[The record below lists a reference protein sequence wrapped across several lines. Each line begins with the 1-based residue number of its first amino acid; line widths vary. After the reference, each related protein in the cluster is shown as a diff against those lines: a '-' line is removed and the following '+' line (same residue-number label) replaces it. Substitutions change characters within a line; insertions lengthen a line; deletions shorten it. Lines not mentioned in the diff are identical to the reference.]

1 MPFLPGVCVG
11 GGGMG
16 TGKMSR
22 IPLGGRASQ
31 RRVRAEGDRIP
42 LNKGDTPVTVDR
54 VLCLTYKKS

>member
-1 MPFLPGVCVG
+1 
-11 GGGMG
+11 MG